1 MSRSELL
8 VATLIANPDRP
19 VLTSQL
25 VDKASHSLNASSVYW
40 LCDGVACDIPL
51 DDDIGPE
58 KAKQALRNA
67 LQGEPVDFA
76 VQIQDKRRKKLLVAD
91 MDSTMIGQE
100 CIDELADVAGLR
112 DYISDITR
120 RAMNGE
126 IAFEPAL
133 RERVSLLKGLPLSI
147 IDDVIENRIT
157 LTNGGK
163 ELIATMRGH
172 GAYTALVSGGFTLFT
187 KKIANA
193 IGFDEHNANELV
205 VEDGHLAGVVN
216 EPILG
221 KQAKLEKLEELCK
234 KLNISPEDAMAVG
247 DGANDLA
254 MLNRAGSGVALHA
267 KPLVAEAASI
277 RIDYGDLTALLY
289 LQGYRKSEFL
299 H

>member
-25 VDKASHSLNASSVYW
+25 VDKASHSLNASTVYW

-51 DDDIGPE
+51 GDDIGPE
-58 KAKQALRNA
+58 KAKQALRSA

-205 VEDGHLAGVVN
+205 VEDGHLAGLVN

-254 MLNRAGSGVALHA
+254 MLNLAGSGVALHA

>member
-19 VLTSQL
+19 VLTPQL
-25 VDKASHSLNASSVYW
+25 VDKASHSLNASTVYW

-51 DDDIGPE
+51 GDNIGPE
-58 KAKQALRNA
+58 KAKQALRAA

-163 ELIATMRGH
+163 ELIATMRGN

-221 KQAKLEKLEELCK
+221 KQAKLEKLEELCN
-234 KLNISPEDAMAVG
+234 KLNILPEDAMAVG

-289 LQGYRKSEFL
+289 LQGYRKSDFL

>member
-19 VLTSQL
+19 VLTPQL
-25 VDKASHSLNASSVYW
+25 VDKASHSINARTVYW

-51 DDDIGPE
+51 GDNIGTE
-58 KAKQALRNA
+58 KAKQALRAA

-163 ELIATMRGH
+163 ELIATMRGN

-205 VEDGHLAGVVN
+205 VEDGHLAGLVN

-254 MLNRAGSGVALHA
+254 MLNLAGSGVALHA

>member
-19 VLTSQL
+19 VLTPQL
-25 VDKASHSLNASSVYW
+25 VDKASHSLNASTVYW

-51 DDDIGPE
+51 GDNIGPE
-58 KAKQALRNA
+58 KAKQALRAA

-254 MLNRAGSGVALHA
+254 MLNLAGSGVALHA

>member
-19 VLTSQL
+19 VLTPQL
-25 VDKASHSLNASSVYW
+25 VDKASHSLNASTVYW

-51 DDDIGPE
+51 GDNIGPE
-58 KAKQALRNA
+58 KAKQALRAA

-163 ELIATMRGH
+163 ELIATMRGN

-205 VEDGHLAGVVN
+205 VEDGHLAGLVN

>member
-19 VLTSQL
+19 VLTPQL
-25 VDKASHSLNASSVYW
+25 VDKASHSLNASTVYW

-51 DDDIGPE
+51 SDNIGPE
-58 KAKQALRNA
+58 KAKQALRAA

-147 IDDVIENRIT
+147 IDDVIKNRIT

-205 VEDGHLAGVVN
+205 VEDGHLAGLVN

-254 MLNRAGSGVALHA
+254 MLNLAGSGVALHA

>member
-19 VLTSQL
+19 VLTPQL
-25 VDKASHSLNASSVYW
+25 VDKASHSLNASTVYW

-51 DDDIGPE
+51 GDNIGPE
-58 KAKQALRNA
+58 KAKQALRAA

-147 IDDVIENRIT
+147 IDDVIKNRIT

-289 LQGYRKSEFL
+289 LQGYRKSDFL